1 MSATPAGPAP
11 IEIVVSPDASPREMT
26 SAVALVLS
34 RLALALELSGFA
46 AASKSYPRV
55 ADLFEQVG
63 GEGEENLRTI
73 TTLASGAAAMLDPVL
88 SAVTR
93 IAGAAER
100 QRAQTTRIEPG
111 VPLEP
116 PPQPEPS
123 AKQQDD
129 STDKQ
134 APARLISV
142 RGGRRRR
149 PQRGPRPTTTKKGGR
164 RKSTDQ

>member
-11 IEIVVSPDASPREMT
+11 VEIVVSPDASPREMT
-26 SAVALVLS
+26 AAVALVLS

-46 AASKSYPRV
+46 AASKSYPGV

-73 TTLASGAAAMLDPVL
+73 MTLASGAAAMLDPIVT
-88 SAVTR
+88 AVKR

-100 QRAQTTRIEPG
+100 HSAQTTRIEPG

-116 PPQPEPS
+116 PPQAEPS

-134 APARLISV
+134 TPARLISV
-142 RGGRRRR
+142 RGGRQRR
-149 PQRGPRPTTTKKGGR
+149 PQREPRPTKKKGGR